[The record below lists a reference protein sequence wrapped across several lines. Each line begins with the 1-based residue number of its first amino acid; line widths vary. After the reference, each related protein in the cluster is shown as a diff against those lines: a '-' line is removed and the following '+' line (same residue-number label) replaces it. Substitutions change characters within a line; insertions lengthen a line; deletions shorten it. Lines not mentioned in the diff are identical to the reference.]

1 MCVSDNDSA
10 IVVPTQPTEL
20 KCEHLQ
26 CHVRLEGHSSSG
38 CSHQLDIRTCTAQ
51 FVNYLSSACPNIE
64 LVSSVS
70 YFGKTKSSDLV
81 QKKEE

>member
-38 CSHQLDIRTCTAQ
+38 CSTPARYSDMHCSVCELFEQCMSE
-51 FVNYLSSACPNIE
+51 Y
-64 LVSSVS
+64 LVSSMS
-70 YFGKTKSSDLV
+70 YFGKAKSSDLV